1 MTGDLVAVAIA
12 HEVRQPLSAIITSAG
27 AGLRFLSRTMPD
39 LDEAKAAFKQIV
51 ADGHRA
57 GTVIGSIRTLFKKKD
72 PNTASLDLNDLIGE
86 TLALVREDL
95 AKHEIR
101 VEADLD
107 GRLPQV
113 IGDRIQLQQVL
124 VNLIT
129 NAIVSMAAVGGSRF
143 LSVKSEMRDD
153 GDVTVSVADTGTG
166 IGSQDIDRIF
176 NPLFTTKSD
185 GMGLG
190 LSICRSIIEAHHGRL
205 WVSPNTPRGAVFHL
219 ALSAPPSHE
228 EVSL

>member
-1 MTGDLVAVAIA
+1 MLKRTGA
-12 HEVRQPLSAIITSAG
+12 E
-27 AGLRFLSRTMPD
+27 
-39 LDEAKAAFKQIV
+39 
-51 ADGHRA
+51 
-57 GTVIGSIRTLFKKKD
+57 KD
-72 PNTASLDLNDLIGE
+72 PNRASLDLNDLIGE

-101 VEADLD
+101 VEANLD

-113 IGDRIQLQQVL
+113 IGDRTQLQQVL
-124 VNLIT
+124 VNFIT
-129 NAIVSMAAVGGSRF
+129 NAIDAMAAVGGSRF

-219 ALSAPPSHE
+219 ALSAPPSHD